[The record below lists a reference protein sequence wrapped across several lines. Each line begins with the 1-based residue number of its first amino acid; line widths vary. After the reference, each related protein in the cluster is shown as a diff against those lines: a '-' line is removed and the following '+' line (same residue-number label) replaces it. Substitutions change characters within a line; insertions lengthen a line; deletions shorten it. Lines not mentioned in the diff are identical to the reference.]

1 MKYLRYTLIIL
12 LKLLGKIV
20 GIPIFYLVLPFRAY
34 SRNRVYNY
42 VLQNDIY
49 LPRLLERKWTLDK
62 ESGLY
67 FPQNKSRKVFNLK
80 NDAYIKYRKVSKV
93 EYYFALMLWI
103 WVDDDS
109 NYDTHNGSEKEE
121 TILKP
126 FGNAFDLGDLR
137 GNYPIVDYKKTFFW
151 ICRNT
156 FYNFN
161 YMFEEIRENDKNS
174 FYVKFSIFGFTT
186 HWGFIPYENGRRQ
199 GRLIFGTEDID
210 KIDKI
215 ILN

>member
-12 LKLLGKIV
+12 LKLLGKIIGV
-20 GIPIFYLVLPFRAY
+20 PIFYLVLPFRAY
-34 SRNRVYNY
+34 ARNRVYNY

-49 LPRLLERKWTLDK
+49 LPRLLERKWTLDNL
-62 ESGLY
+62 SGLY

-80 NDAYIKYRKVSKV
+80 NDAYIKYKKVSKL

-109 NYDTHNGSEKEE
+109 NYDTHDGIPEEE
-121 TILKP
+121 TPLKP

-137 GNYPIVDYKKTFFW
+137 GCYPIVNGMKTFRW
-151 ICRNT
+151 ISRNT

-161 YMFEEIRENDKNS
+161 YMFEEIRENDKNN
-174 FYVKFSIFGFTT
+174 FYIKFSIFGFTT
-186 HWGFIPYENGRRQ
+186 HWGFISHENSTRK
-199 GRLIFGTEDID
+199 GRLVYFREDID

>member
-1 MKYLRYTLIIL
+1 MKYIRYTLIIL
-12 LKLLGKIV
+12 LKLLGKIIGV
-20 GIPIFYLVLPFRAY
+20 PIFYLVLPFRAY
-34 SRNRVYNY
+34 ARNRVYNY

-49 LPRLLERKWTLDK
+49 LPRLLERKWTLDNS
-62 ESGLY
+62 SGLY

-80 NDAYIKYRKVSKV
+80 NDAYIQYRKVSKL

-109 NYDTHNGSEKEE
+109 NYDTHDGIPEEE
-121 TILKP
+121 TPLKP

-137 GNYPIVDYKKTFFW
+137 GVYPIVNSSKTFRW
-151 ICRNT
+151 ISRNT
-156 FYNFN
+156 FYNFG
-161 YMFEEIRENDKNS
+161 YMFEEIRENDKNFFFIQFPKIGWS
-174 FYVKFSIFGFTT
+174 FGYMPYSNSTRKGRMLYFS
-186 HWGFIPYENGRRQ
+186 
-199 GRLIFGTEDID
+199 EDFD

>member
-1 MKYLRYTLIIL
+1 MKYFRYPLIIL
-12 LKLLGKIV
+12 LKLLGKII

-34 SRNRVYNY
+34 ARNRVYNY

-49 LPRLLERKWTLDK
+49 LPRLLERKWTLDNL
-62 ESGLY
+62 SGLY

-80 NDAYIKYRKVSKV
+80 NDAYIKYKKVSKL

-109 NYDTHNGSEKEE
+109 NYDTHDGIPEEE
-121 TILKP
+121 TPLKP
-126 FGNAFDLGDLR
+126 FGNSFDLGDLR
-137 GNYPIVDYKKTFFW
+137 GCYPIVNGMKTFRW
-151 ICRNT
+151 ISRNT

-161 YMFEEIRENDKNS
+161 YMFEEIRENDKNN
-174 FYVKFSIFGFTT
+174 FYVKLPKLSWHFGY
-186 HWGFIPYENGRRQ
+186 IPYSNSTRK
-199 GRLIFGTEDID
+199 GRLVYFREDID